1 MRLLFRNI
9 LHSDSVCDILRSM
22 VETSMS
28 ERELAK
34 TPLMNVAVWMRFLP
48 KALPMFQPKCIRSM
62 LFRAEST
69 DTGDTSRGV
78 SPKLYSPYF

>member
-34 TPLMNVAVWMRFLP
+34 TFLMNAAVWMRLLP
-48 KALPMFQPKCIRSM
+48 NALPMFQPKCIKSM
-62 LFRAEST
+62 LLSAEST
-69 DTGDTSRGV
+69 YMGDTSRGV
-78 SPKLYSPYF
+78 SPKLYSVM